1 MVDQGVPGGR
11 RPVPTEAWS
20 SVATIDPPRPPAPP
34 GTSTPKPPSGGSG
47 RGGAPWWA
55 VIVAAL
61 LAALLAGGGVYA
73 WARGATSTGATKSD
87 QLVLELTQQLQGM
100 QAELTRTKA
109 ELDALKKAAA
119 TTTTTGAAPQ
129 AQPQSDTS
137 TTSKQYTLIKKVYS
151 KSGTWY
157 ITADYIQFLTGS
169 AAAAAAT
176 AHGDESPPPNDY
188 YVLNENTLL
197 RELPVQAGANVKIM
211 GGEGGDPAN
220 PRNQTISAFHDWFIS
235 GDTAKN
241 WVKDGIYV
249 LTLSGGKITAIDQ
262 QFVP

>member
-1 MVDQGVPGGR
+1 MVDQGTSGDR
-11 RPVPTEAWS
+11 RAVPTEAWS

-34 GTSTPKPPSGGSG
+34 GTSTPHPPSGGG
-47 RGGAPWWA
+47 RRGAPWW
-55 VIVAAL
+55 VVVVAAL

-73 WARGATSTGATKSD
+73 WARATATPAGATKSD
-87 QLVLELTQQLQGM
+87 QLVLELTQQLQGL

-119 TTTTTGAAPQ
+119 TTTTTGTTP
-129 AQPQSDTS
+129 QPQSDTS
-137 TTSKQYTLIKKVYS
+137 STSKQYTLIKKVYL
-151 KSGTWY
+151 KGGTWY

-176 AHGDESPPPNDY
+176 AHGDESPPPNDFY
-188 YVLNENTLL
+188 IVNDNKLL
-197 RELPVQAGANVKIM
+197 REVPVAATANVKIM

-220 PRNQTISAFHDWFIS
+220 PSNQSIATFHDWFVS
-235 GDTAKN
+235 GDSAKN
-241 WVKDGIYV
+241 WVKDGVYV
-249 LTLSGGKITAIDQ
+249 LTLASGKVTAIDQ